1 MFVKL
6 NLRKITI
13 NNKKN
18 TKILGLKI
26 SYLNFFKISLKTK
39 NKGIFVFTLFI
50 EKYKNI
56 CA

>member
-26 SYLNFFKISLKTK
+26 YYLNFFKISLKTK
-39 NKGIFVFTLFI
+39 NIEIFVFTLFI
-50 EKYKNI
+50 EKYTNI

>member
-18 TKILGLKI
+18 IKILGLKI

-39 NKGIFVFTLFI
+39 NKGIFVFTRFI